1 MRPEQESFFTRLYQD
16 NFWKLNRYACIHL
29 NPAQAEEVVQDTFH
43 EAVEKIEGLAR
54 HENPAGWLMESLK
67 NRIRNLKRKN
77 QRDLIRLVSIDMESV
92 REIPGPEQ
100 VEAAIEEAENLQ
112 EVSRKI
118 EGALSENELYILRR
132 FVFEKASHKELAKE
146 FGISVW
152 TSQKRLER
160 IRNKLGAQFPEH
172 REKK

>member
-1 MRPEQESFFTRLYQD
+1 M
-16 NFWKLNRYACIHL
+16 
-29 NPAQAEEVVQDTFH
+29 
-43 EAVEKIEGLAR
+43 
-54 HENPAGWLMESLK
+54 
-67 NRIRNLKRKN
+67 
-77 QRDLIRLVSIDMESV
+77 VSIDMESV
-92 REIPGPEQ
+92 REIPSPEQ

-118 EGALSENELYILRR
+118 EEALSENELYLLRR

-146 FGISVW
+146 LGISVW

-160 IRNKLGAQFPEH
+160 IRDKLGAQFPEH